1 MLSNSRWNS
10 ILQWLRSYSGIIW
23 AAERLKVINVA
34 WKFFCVAN
42 CLVRKFTQSSLMEI
56 AYWQALRTLPYKR
69 LLMTINHEIKRIS
82 LTRCACQAVKYH
94 SMLNAVILSLL
105 SVFLSVNCH
114 FFLNITMTKITGQ
127 LTARA
132 DNNWPSSTWADKRPI
147 RLHKWFVV

>member
-1 MLSNSRWNS
+1 M
-10 ILQWLRSYSGIIW
+10 
-23 AAERLKVINVA
+23 
-34 WKFFCVAN
+34 
-42 CLVRKFTQSSLMEI
+42 RKFTQSSLMEI

-82 LTRCACQAVKYH
+82 LTRFGCQAVKYH

-132 DNNWPSSTWADKRPI
+132 DNN
-147 RLHKWFVV
+147 